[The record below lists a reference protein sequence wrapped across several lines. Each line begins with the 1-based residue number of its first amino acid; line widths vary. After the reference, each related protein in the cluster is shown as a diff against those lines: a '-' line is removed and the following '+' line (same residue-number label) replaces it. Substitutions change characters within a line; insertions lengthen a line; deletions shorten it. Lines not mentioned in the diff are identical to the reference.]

1 MLCLWRPQ
9 RPRQRIRHHS
19 KDSRNSSFRYVFRF
33 FSYHSQIYTPKDL
46 PPLLASK
53 LRYFETGAQRQNSK
67 VKYET
72 HPSPNGEYVRHTI
85 SVHDAGAVESLMD
98 QASGAVAS
106 QDKTTSPS
114 FLKSALQNV
123 GQSTFNFVLGGF
135 AGATGA
141 AFVYPIDLVK
151 T

>member
-1 MLCLWRPQ
+1 M
-9 RPRQRIRHHS
+9 
-19 KDSRNSSFRYVFRF
+19 
-33 FSYHSQIYTPKDL
+33 
-46 PPLLASK
+46 LASK

-72 HPSPNGEYVRHTI
+72 QPSPNGEYVRHTI
-85 SVHDAGAVESLMD
+85 SVHDAGAMESLMD
-98 QASGAVAS
+98 HASGAVVS

-114 FLKSALQNV
+114 ILKSALQNV

-141 AFVYPIDLVK
+141 ALSLIHI
-151 T
+151 